1 MKNKDNDNNSKI
13 KGNVSMSFR
22 EIAQKLNMGETTVQ
36 RIYRDAIKKI
46 EKNERFKQM
55 LKDYCEL

>member
-46 EKNERFKQM
+46 EKNERLKQM